1 MLSGKSAK
9 PPTSAGERT
18 RAPRLGRNAK
28 GVLKEAHPAFGA
40 GGRPADEKGVQTQR
54 KWGGER
60 LLPEGT
66 FQEKVAIVTG
76 GGTGLGYG
84 IARELGRLG
93 ARVVLASRNAEHLEA
108 AVGRLKGEG
117 LEALAVPTDIRQPDQ
132 VEAMV
137 ERAVS
142 EFGHVDILVN
152 NAAGNF
158 IVDSEK
164 LSVNGFNA
172 VVSSVLHGSFYCTR
186 AAGLRMIEAGNG
198 GKILSIVA
206 SYAWLGGP
214 HTLHSAV
221 AKAGVVTMTRTLG
234 VEWAKYGIRVN
245 ALCPGP
251 TDTEG
256 ASAALWPDDASAQRL
271 LRKIPVG
278 RFGSVEEMAQ
288 AASYLLS
295 PYADFVTG
303 EVLVADGGEWLGK
316 GLVE

>member
-1 MLSGKSAK
+1 M
-9 PPTSAGERT
+9 
-18 RAPRLGRNAK
+18 
-28 GVLKEAHPAFGA
+28 
-40 GGRPADEKGVQTQR
+40 
-54 KWGGER
+54 
-60 LLPEGT
+60 LPEGT
-66 FQEKVAIVTG
+66 FQDKVAIVTG

-84 IARELGRLG
+84 IAKELGQLG
-93 ARVVLASRNAEHLEA
+93 AKVVLASRNAERLEA
-108 AVGRLKGEG
+108 AGTRLGEAG
-117 LEALAVPTDIRQPDQ
+117 ITSLQVPTDIRQPDQ
-132 VEAMV
+132 VEALVGRTV
-137 ERAVS
+137 EA
-142 EFGHVDILVN
+142 FGQVDILVN

-158 IVDSEK
+158 IVDSDK

-172 VVSSVLHGSFYCTR
+172 VVSSVLNGSFYCTR
-186 AAGLRMIEAGNG
+186 AAGLKMIEAGRG

-214 HTLHSAV
+214 RTLHSAV

-256 ASAALWPDDASAQRL
+256 AHAALWPDEASAERL
-271 LRKIPVG
+271 LRKIPAG
-278 RFGSVEEMAQ
+278 RFGTVEEMAQ